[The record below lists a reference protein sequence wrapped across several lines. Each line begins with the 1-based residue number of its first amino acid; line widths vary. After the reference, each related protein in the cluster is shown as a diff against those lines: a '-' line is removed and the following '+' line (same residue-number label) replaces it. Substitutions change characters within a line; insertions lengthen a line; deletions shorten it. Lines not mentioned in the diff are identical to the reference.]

1 MPANKKPKNIITY
14 LRPMQKSSTAL
25 QIAAYLLETEAVKL
39 RPETPFT
46 WSSGWLSPI
55 YCDNRVTL
63 SHPAIRSFIKT
74 ALAEEIRI
82 HFPEVE
88 AIGGVATAG
97 IAQGAL
103 VADLLELPYLYVRP
117 EPKSHGMGNQIEGRL
132 LPEQKVVL
140 VEDLISTGGSSL
152 KAASAVNTAGGN
164 VIVRIQVQRLGT
176 VCIINQVFFKGLKLF
191 FINFS
196 RRHRFHL
203 VFTGKQKTVFRKCRI
218 LRLQILKYLGE
229 RSVYCAY
236 FFFHNR
242 FLLCIRLRVCRY
254 VRVIVT
260 R

>member
-1 MPANKKPKNIITY
+1 MPWDKKPKNIITY
-14 LRPMQKSSTAL
+14 LRAMQKSSTAL

-39 RPETPFT
+39 RPENPFT

-63 SHPAIRSFIKT
+63 SHPAIRSFIKS
-74 ALAEEIRI
+74 ALAEEIRM
-82 HFPEVE
+82 HFPDVE

-164 VIVRIQVQRLGT
+164 VIGMAAIFTYGFEKATQNFKDANIPLVCLSNYQTLLGIALEQGHIQTDMLET
-176 VCIINQVFFKGLKLF
+176 L
-191 FINFS
+191 S
-196 RRHRFHL
+196 SW
-203 VFTGKQKTVFRKCRI
+203 RKAPDKWKKE
-218 LRLQILKYLGE
+218 L
-229 RSVYCAY
+229 
-236 FFFHNR
+236 
-242 FLLCIRLRVCRY
+242 
-254 VRVIVT
+254 
-260 R
+260 